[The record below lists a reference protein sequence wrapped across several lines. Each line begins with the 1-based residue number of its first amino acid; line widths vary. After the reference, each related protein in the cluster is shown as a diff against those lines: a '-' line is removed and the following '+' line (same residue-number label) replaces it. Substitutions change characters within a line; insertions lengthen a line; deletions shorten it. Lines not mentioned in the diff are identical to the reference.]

1 MFLQG
6 DLFIRMTET
15 KTHNTVQARSGKDT
29 ASDWTKTI
37 CLTATNSCYKS
48 SFENNLVPRFSR
60 LLQKNFKH
68 QPVGDILFFF
78 PEPLLAQSSK
88 HLTFFRQGM
97 YWDGI
102 KMERPVIMK
111 CCTIICWSEEEYIF
125 KASSQ
130 VKLEGRL
137 RSHTSFF
144 YRKSSVKPPGGA
156 YFFQALLRGGRGAYL
171 I

>member
-1 MFLQG
+1 MGPLLKWWLLNQIHCVRFHFSCVHFWKKEFNFLQRG
-6 DLFIRMTET
+6 TALCSCKAIFSFEWPKRRRY
-15 KTHNTVQARSGKDT
+15 NTVQARSGKDT

-102 KMERPVIMK
+102 KMERPIIMK
-111 CCTIICWSEEEYIF
+111 CCTIIC
-125 KASSQ
+125 
-130 VKLEGRL
+130 
-137 RSHTSFF
+137 
-144 YRKSSVKPPGGA
+144 
-156 YFFQALLRGGRGAYL
+156 
-171 I
+171 

>member
-1 MFLQG
+1 MIIESNSLCPFPFQLCPFLEKRVYFFTKRNWALFLQG

-68 QPVGDILFFF
+68 QPVADILFFF
-78 PEPLLAQSSK
+78 PKPLLAQSSK

-111 CCTIICWSEEEYIF
+111 CCTIIC
-125 KASSQ
+125 
-130 VKLEGRL
+130 
-137 RSHTSFF
+137 
-144 YRKSSVKPPGGA
+144 
-156 YFFQALLRGGRGAYL
+156 
-171 I
+171 